1 MLPQLKGQDDLKA
14 LLEDCTK
21 SNPDQMSVLNSHTS
35 KLDEIS
41 STLPVLKEVQEDLRQ
56 LKGDIFRIFTK
67 EMEVLLLCS
76 TSSVILLCSFLFRN
90 YSDGWHINKLVTIL
104 LICQYV
110 KSSLMSICVGS
121 VSYKHMSW
129 FVSFSCVYYLSSGS
143 IISLS
148 IHDIKQ

>member
-67 EMEVLLLCS
+67 EMEVLLL
-76 TSSVILLCSFLFRN
+76 
-90 YSDGWHINKLVTIL
+90 
-104 LICQYV
+104 
-110 KSSLMSICVGS
+110 
-121 VSYKHMSW
+121 
-129 FVSFSCVYYLSSGS
+129 
-143 IISLS
+143 
-148 IHDIKQ
+148 